1 MKHDMN
7 RSLDKLLIIAIK
19 AEINAQKIYI
29 ELAGIAETF
38 ILKEKLTFLAGEEEK
53 HETILRGIF
62 DKHFPGREPRIV
74 KKSVAPNPDII
85 LDREAPLSELLFQ
98 AMKAELEAEEFY
110 TALSGKFPGAPNV
123 GKMLNYLARVEHS
136 HYQILKGEHEALLD
150 FEQFDE
156 YHEMMHIGA

>member
-19 AEINAQKIYI
+19 AEINAQKTYTG
-29 ELAGIAETF
+29 LAGIAETF

-74 KKSVAPNPDII
+74 KKSMAPSPDII

-98 AMKAELEAEEFY
+98 AMQAELEAEDFY
-110 TALSGKFPGAPNV
+110 RALARKSHGSPNV
-123 GKMLNYLARVEHS
+123 EKMLNYLARVEHG
-136 HYQILKGEHEALLD
+136 HYQILKGETK
-150 FEQFDE
+150 
-156 YHEMMHIGA
+156 